1 MGVAKMQERD
11 EAGSG
16 HVARSCDTCMVAHV
30 NVVSSPL
37 EIRTSEALMRKVA
50 LRFARYVRSSSLCG
64 KCSDRTSVIVQIK
77 RSFFGATVADCKEW
91 VCV

>member
-37 EIRTSEALMRKVA
+37 EIRDIGRVDAKGCAAVCAVCQVVLAMRKVF
-50 LRFARYVRSSSLCG
+50 R
-64 KCSDRTSVIVQIK
+64 
-77 RSFFGATVADCKEW
+77 
-91 VCV
+91 